1 MSERYNP
8 NMGFQAPYEFQSGDS
23 KCKAMDLTE
32 YYNTNYTPMF
42 DGKGGAAKKPSSKKS
57 STAKKAKKPSSKK
70 SSTSKKGKK
79 ASTKK
84 RGGADDLFSILEKE
98 NISLPYATQTG
109 GTELA
114 SEYYTSAQQG
124 SYAPYNAS
132 KNEKCGGG
140 HRGGRNM
147 NSSLSQMD
155 GQQNVCNG
163 SLAACYESTK
173 GGGCGCGYKP
183 RTSGTKRGGSD
194 GYYADTITGDKPVVE
209 RTSKLRGQLDGGAK
223 AKPRSSSKGTKKA
236 SMAKS
241 SSSKGTKKAT
251 KPRSS
256 SKGTKSKSKTSSQ
269 KHKGGD
275 DSAGG
280 GSDFATTLD
289 SRGPANYPDGKSAD
303 LFRIFN
309 KTSEFIP
316 NSMLKYAAAPVSTGY
331 SPDPNPY
338 PRAFNDDFIG
348 GTKKKK
354 PAKKSTSSKSKAK
367 PAKKSTSSSKSKAK
381 PAKKST
387 SSSKSKVKPAKKSSS
402 SKVKA
407 KKH

>member
-1 MSERYNP
+1 MSACYNS
-8 NMGFQAPYEFQSGDS
+8 NKGFQGEDFQSGCS
-23 KCKAMDLTE
+23 ICKSMDLNE
-32 YYNTNYTPMF
+32 YYNTQYTPMF
-42 DGKGGAAKKPSSKKS
+42 DGKGGAAKKSSSKKS
-57 STAKKAKKPSSKK
+57 STGKKAKKSPSI
-70 SSTSKKGKK
+70 
-79 ASTKK
+79 KK
-84 RGGADDLFSILEKE
+84 RGGADDLFKNFEEK

-140 HRGGRNM
+140 HRGGRSMYGSLGQM
-147 NSSLSQMD
+147 NR
-155 GQQNVCNG
+155 QQNVCNG
-163 SLAACYESTK
+163 SLTACGEATR
-173 GGGCGCGYKP
+173 GGSCGCGYKP

-194 GYYADTITGDKPVVE
+194 GYNADTITGDKPVVE
-209 RTSKLRGQLDGGAK
+209 RTSKLMGQLDGGA
-223 AKPRSSSKGTKKA
+223 
-236 SMAKS
+236 
-241 SSSKGTKKAT
+241 KKAT

-256 SKGTKSKSKTSSQ
+256 R

-275 DSAGG
+275 DSAGV
-280 GSDFATTLD
+280 GSDFATTLA

-331 SPDPNPY
+331 VPDPNPY
-338 PRAFNDDFIG
+338 PRAYNDDFVG
-348 GTKKKK
+348 GKKKPAKKSASSKSKAKKPAKKSSSSKAKAKK
-354 PAKKSTSSKSKAK
+354 PAKKSTSSK
-367 PAKKSTSSSKSKAK
+367 T
-381 PAKKST
+381 
-387 SSSKSKVKPAKKSSS
+387 
-402 SKVKA
+402 KA